1 MSYRNLLERAKPEFK
16 EAIAAFKSEYPNQGE
31 GIEKHLSE
39 TIGVSFLLYGIVLD
53 LETVARR
60 AKIEYRLVWDLFEE
74 N

>member
-16 EAIAAFKSEYPNQGE
+16 KAIAVFKVDYPYQGE

-39 TIGVSFLLYGIVLD
+39 TIGLTFLPYGVVLD
-53 LETVARR
+53 LETIARR